1 MDKLNEKKVKQITN
15 FIINNIT
22 LAEVSALVIERAT
35 ETAEFIV
42 KNNLDP
48 NNFESVVARKKLHG
62 KIKNFKEEIQ
72 KEEEEG
78 WFNNLINKIGLGDKK
93 AKGKSHSG
101 FTTKTKK

>member
-1 MDKLNEKKVKQITN
+1 MNKAKEKKIKQITN

>member
-22 LAEVSALVIERAT
+22 LAEVSALVIEKAT

-42 KNNLDP
+42 KNNLEP
-48 NNFESVVARKKLHG
+48 NNFESPVARKKLHG
-62 KIKNFKEEIQ
+62 KIKNFKQEVQ

-93 AKGKSHSG
+93 PENKSHSG